1 MQAIYPLIAWVVC
14 LVFAALVLRQ
24 YFERRKVHQLIWAI
38 ALFITVFGIFSE
50 FYSEIWGWSVL
61 LYRFYYVAAASL
73 VAFLGLGTAYLIL
86 PKRIAH
92 VFLAAFLLIIALF
105 LWTSLKANV
114 DITKLVTGATVA
126 GRAMPG
132 QVRLFSPLLTIPG
145 TALLLGGAIYSVLFF
160 LKKRKYPYRVWA
172 NIFIA
177 AGAIVIAA
185 AGSFARVGQTQY
197 LYPAEMVGITL
208 LFVGF
213 LMANKLT

>member
-1 MQAIYPLIAWVVC
+1 MQAVYPLIAWVVC
-14 LVFAALVLRQ
+14 LVFAVLVLRQ
-24 YFERRKVHQLIWAI
+24 YFQRRKAHQLIWAI

-50 FYSEIWGWSVL
+50 FYSEIWGWPVL

-92 VFLAAFLLIIALF
+92 VLLAVFLVVIALF
-105 LWTSLKANV
+105 LRTSLKANV
-114 DITKLVTGATVA
+114 DITKLVAGVAVA
-126 GRAMPG
+126 GRAMPAR
-132 QVRLFSPLLTIPG
+132 VRLFSPLLTIPG
-145 TALLLGGAIYSVLFF
+145 TGLLLGGAIYSVLFF
-160 LKKRKYPYRVWA
+160 WKKRKYPYRVWA
-172 NIFIA
+172 NVFIA
-177 AGAIVIAA
+177 AGAVVIAA